1 MIIYYS
7 GSITVS
13 LSTQSTSVVY
23 GSGVLLTAT
32 ITSEVPLNLSSTIKW
47 LKGRTGGSFTEF
59 YLTLSKYI
67 QNDVGVDHVTLT
79 IQSVNFDDTR
89 AHQMVAS
96 NIAATTSKSNQ
107 VSITVA
113 GSNRIKNDLHFHS
126 KYVFVKHDALNYQT
140 VTLIQVANIFI

>member
-1 MIIYYS
+1 M
-7 GSITVS
+7 
-13 LSTQSTSVVY
+13 VY
-23 GSGVLLTAT
+23 GSGVLLAAT
-32 ITSEVPLNLSSTIKW
+32 ITSEVPLNLASTIKW
-47 LKGRTGGSFTEF
+47 LKGRTGGSLTEF

-67 QNDVGVDHVTLT
+67 QNNVGADHVTLT

-107 VSITVA
+107 VSITVT

-126 KYVFVKHDALNYQT
+126 KYVFVKHDALNYQ
-140 VTLIQVANIFI
+140 

>member
-1 MIIYYS
+1 M
-7 GSITVS
+7 
-13 LSTQSTSVVY
+13 VY

-47 LKGRTGGSFTEF
+47 LKGRTGGSLTEF

-67 QNDVGVDHVTLT
+67 QNDVGADHVTLT

-107 VSITVA
+107 VSITVT
-113 GSNRIKNDLHFHS
+113 GGNRIKNDLHFHS